1 MAQKLALTV
10 HDGTQAEAEV
20 RETPE
25 GLRMRLNDR
34 WHTVD
39 FAPSGRSGIYS
50 LLVDGRSF
58 EVYAQPRPGGW
69 EILIGNRVFSVDTG
83 HARPGARRA
92 AAPEPEGAWTLRSPL
107 AGLVTETLVRVGDEV
122 QAGQALLVV
131 ESMKMNNELVAARA
145 GTVTV
150 VQVQAGQRVERGTAL
165 VRIE

>member
-1 MAQKLALTV
+1 MAQKLALRV
-10 HDGTQAEAEV
+10 DDGTTAEAEV
-20 RETPE
+20 HETPE
-25 GLRMRLNDR
+25 GLQVRLNDR

-58 EVYAQPRPGGW
+58 EVYARPRPGGW

-83 HARPGARRA
+83 PTRPGARRA
-92 AAPEPEGAWTLRSPL
+92 ALEPEGAWTLRSPL
-107 AGLVTETLVRVGDEV
+107 AGVVAETLVGPGDEV
-122 QAGQALLVV
+122 RAGQALLIV

-145 GTVTV
+145 GKVTAV
-150 VQVQAGQRVERGTAL
+150 HVQAGQRVERGTPL